1 MKNPNVNRNWI
12 AKMKWFH
19 LLFFL
24 LKVVISVHLLVILF
38 MGKNRQDLGY
48 IIDETIFKLSIGSF
62 LAFYF
67 YIYPSGLDLEDQILI
82 SIAGFVILYDV
93 NWERLYEEFF

>member
-1 MKNPNVNRNWI
+1 
-12 AKMKWFH
+12 MKWFH

-24 LKVVISVHLLVILF
+24 LKVAITIHLLVILF

-48 IIDETIFKLSIGSF
+48 IIDETIFKLAIGSF

-67 YIYPSGLDLEDQILI
+67 YMHPSGLAFEDQLLI
-82 SIAGFVILYDV
+82 SVAGFVILYDI
-93 NWERLYEEFF
+93 NWERLYEEIF

>member
-1 MKNPNVNRNWI
+1 
-12 AKMKWFH
+12 MKWFY

-24 LKVVISVHLLVILF
+24 LKVAISVHLLVILF

-48 IIDETIFKLSIGSF
+48 IINETIFKIAIGSF
-62 LAFYF
+62 LGFYF
-67 YIYPSGLDLEDQILI
+67 YIHPSGLDFEDQLLI
-82 SIAGFVILYDV
+82 SIAGFVILYDI

>member
-1 MKNPNVNRNWI
+1 
-12 AKMKWFH
+12 MKWFH

-24 LKVVISVHLLVILF
+24 LKVAISIHLLVILF

-48 IIDETIFKLSIGSF
+48 IINETIFKLAIGSF
-62 LAFYF
+62 LGFYF
-67 YIYPSGLDLEDQILI
+67 YIHPSGLTFEDQLLI
-82 SIAGFVILYDV
+82 SIAGFVIIYDI

>member
-1 MKNPNVNRNWI
+1 
-12 AKMKWFH
+12 MKWFH

-24 LKVVISVHLLVILF
+24 LKVAISVHLLVILL

-48 IIDETIFKLSIGSF
+48 IINETIFKIAIGSF
-62 LAFYF
+62 LGFYF
-67 YIYPSGLDLEDQILI
+67 YIHPHGLAFEDQVLI
-82 SIAGFVILYDV
+82 SIAGFVILYDI